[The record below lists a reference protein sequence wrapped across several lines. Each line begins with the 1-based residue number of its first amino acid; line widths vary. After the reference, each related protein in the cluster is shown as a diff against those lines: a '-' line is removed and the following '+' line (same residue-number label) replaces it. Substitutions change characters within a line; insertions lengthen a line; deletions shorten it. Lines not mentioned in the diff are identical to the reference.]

1 MENYDN
7 DKILCNLTFEEY
19 ILRKRVL
26 QLKLKATTT
35 TDPIELQN
43 IEKKINEFR
52 ERASY
57 LNNLKMQEVCEKTR

>member
-57 LNNLKMQEVCEKTR
+57 LNNLKMQDICEKVR

>member
-26 QLKLKATTT
+26 ELKLKATTT

-43 IEKKINEFR
+43 IEKEINEFR

-57 LNNLKMQEVCEKTR
+57 LNNLKMQEVWEKTR

>member
-26 QLKLKATTT
+26 ELKLKATTT

>member
-26 QLKLKATTT
+26 QLKLKATTK

-57 LNNLKMQEVCEKTR
+57 LNNLKTQEVCEKTR